1 MLEAIVKGLY
11 GLIAGFANLHWSNP
25 IMIAVGLFLLYLGI
39 KKDFEPL
46 LLVPIGFGAILVN
59 IPLTGLMDEG
69 GFLKIIYDAGI
80 ATELFPLLIFVG
92 IGAMTDFGPLLENPK
107 IFLLGA
113 AGQFG
118 IFLTLALA
126 LALGFTK
133 LEAVS
138 IGIIGAC
145 DGPTGFYVTSKYAPP
160 LLGAVSVAAY
170 SYMSLVPVFQ
180 PPIMRWL
187 TTKEER
193 MINMGM
199 VRKSAS
205 KTTKI
210 IFPLVVTGMGGLIA
224 PKGLPL
230 LGTIMLGNLMKECGA
245 VSRLAKASE
254 NEIANVVTLLLGI
267 SIGATMD
274 GRAFLKFQTLLIL
287 ALGFLAIC
295 LDTACGVMFGKAMKI
310 ATGGKV
316 NPPIGA
322 AGISAYPM
330 SARVV
335 QKEGKKYDKKNFLLM
350 HAMGANTGGQV
361 GSVLAAAV
369 MLSALKGM
377 GVI

>member
-1 MLEAIVKGLY
+1 MLDAIQGGLN

-25 IMIAVGLFLLYLGI
+25 IMIMVGCLLLYLGI

-59 IPLTGLMDEG
+59 IPLAGLMEEE
-69 GFLKIIYDAGI
+69 GFLRIIYDAGI
-80 ATELFPLLIFVG
+80 MTELFPLLIFVG

-118 IFLTLALA
+118 IFLTLILA
-126 LALGFTK
+126 LALGFSK
-133 LEAVS
+133 LDSVA
-138 IGIIGAC
+138 IGVIGAC
-145 DGPTGFYVTSKYAPP
+145 DGPTAIYVTSKYAPH

-193 MINMGM
+193 VISMGIAKRS
-199 VRKSAS
+199 VS
-205 KTTKI
+205 KTTKLL
-210 IFPLVVTGMGGLIA
+210 FPIVVTVIGGLIA

-230 LGTIMLGNLMKECGA
+230 LGTIMLGNFMKESGA
-245 VSRLAKASE
+245 VSRLTKASE
-254 NEIANVVTLLLGI
+254 NEIANIVTLLLGI

-274 GRAFLKFQTLLIL
+274 GKVFLKSQTLIIL

-295 LDTACGVMFGKAMKI
+295 LDTACGGLFGKVLKGL
-310 ATGGKV
+310 TGGKV
-316 NPPIGA
+316 NPLIGA

-330 SARVV
+330 SARVGQREG
-335 QKEGKKYDKKNFLLM
+335 QKYNPKNYLLM
-350 HAMGANTGGQV
+350 HA
-361 GSVLAAAV
+361 
-369 MLSALKGM
+369 
-377 GVI
+377 